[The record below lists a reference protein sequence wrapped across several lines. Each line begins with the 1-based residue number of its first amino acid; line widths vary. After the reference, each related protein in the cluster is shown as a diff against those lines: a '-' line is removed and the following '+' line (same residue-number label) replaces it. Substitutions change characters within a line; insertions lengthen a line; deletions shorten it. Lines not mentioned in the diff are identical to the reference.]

1 MVQIESITTTLNTM
15 SKTLYALSGSLRE
28 NSYNTSLL
36 KAFIEHAPEGVT
48 IELLDTHD
56 VPLYNQDH
64 EANMPEAVS
73 SLKEKIC
80 SADGIIIATPEYNRS
95 VPGMLKNVIDWTSRP
110 YGQNSW
116 KGIPVYVV
124 GASTGPI
131 AAALAQYELKKI
143 MLYLDARVLGQS
155 EFYLGN
161 ATEKISA
168 DGVLTDASTIDHV
181 RSSLETFLAFID
193 R

>member
-1 MVQIESITTTLNTM
+1 MT
-15 SKTLYALSGSLRE
+15 KTLYALSGSLRE
-28 NSYNTSLL
+28 GSYNTSLL
-36 KAFIEHAPEGVT
+36 KTFMEHAPEGVT
-48 IELLDTHD
+48 IELLDTRG
-56 VPLYNQDH
+56 VPLYNQDD
-64 EANMPEAVS
+64 EATMPEAVS
-73 SLKEKIC
+73 SLKEKIS

-95 VPGMLKNVIDWTSRP
+95 VPGVLKNVIDWTSRP

-143 MLYLDARVLGQS
+143 MLYLDARVLGQP

-161 ATEKISA
+161 APEKFDA
-168 DGVLTDASTIDHV
+168 NGVLTDESTLAHV
-181 RSSLETFLAFID
+181 RSSLETFLAFTN